1 MKRLLTVL
9 ALAAAL
15 LCFSACKGGSGKAPK
30 ASGPEVVAKTALE
43 AMKKGD
49 VKAFVNTFNLSDDD
63 KAMLTSM
70 IDEKLKEK
78 IAEKGGI
85 KSYEIGETSID
96 GEKATVKAKVY
107 YKDGTDEDEDFHFT
121 KVDGKW
127 LQELTK

>member
-1 MKRLLTVL
+1 MKRFFAVL

-15 LCFSACKGGSGKAPK
+15 LCFSACKGGQGSKS
-30 ASGPEVVAKTALE
+30 SGPEDVAKAALE
-43 AMKKGD
+43 AIKKGD
-49 VKAFVNTFNLSDDD
+49 VKAFVDTFNLSDDD

-70 IDEKLKEK
+70 IDDKLMDK
-78 IAEKGGI
+78 INEKGGV

-96 GEKATVKAKVY
+96 GDKATVKAKVY

-121 KVDGKW
+121 KVDDKW